1 MLSVLA
7 TLFLGDVVRKFA
19 PLAGAAIAL
28 ALIVAPAAA
37 DLQQDVA
44 ICNGDV
50 AGASLDQKIAS
61 CTAVVESGRYS
72 GANLGYV
79 YVNRANAYDDKGDH
93 DRALSD
99 YNRSIELNPN
109 NASAFFNRALAYARK
124 ADYDRAISDYNR
136 AIAINPKYA
145 HAMVGRAV
153 MYSVKGDYD
162 TAIANCTQAIAIEPT
177 YVPAYL
183 NRGRAWAK
191 KNDLQKALADFKK
204 VVELDPSNQV
214 GQQEL
219 ANTRKA
225 LGQ

>member
-1 MLSVLA
+1 
-7 TLFLGDVVRKFA
+7 
-19 PLAGAAIAL
+19 
-28 ALIVAPAAA
+28 
-37 DLQQDVA
+37 
-44 ICNGDV
+44 
-50 AGASLDQKIAS
+50 
-61 CTAVVESGRYS
+61 
-72 GANLGYV
+72 
-79 YVNRANAYDDKGDH
+79 
-93 DRALSD
+93 
-99 YNRSIELNPN
+99 
-109 NASAFFNRALAYARK
+109 
-124 ADYDRAISDYNR
+124 
-136 AIAINPKYA
+136 
-145 HAMVGRAV
+145 V

>member
-1 MLSVLA
+1 M
-7 TLFLGDVVRKFA
+7 GKFA
-19 PLAGAAIAL
+19 SIKLAGAAIAL
-28 ALIVAPAAA
+28 ALVVSPAAA
-37 DLQQDVA
+37 QLQHDIAV
-44 ICNGDV
+44 CNNDI

-61 CTAVVESGRYS
+61 CTAVVESGRYA

-99 YNRSIELNPN
+99 YNRSIEVNPN
-109 NASAFFNRALAYARK
+109 NASAYFNRALTYARK
-124 ADYDRAISDYNR
+124 ADYDRAIDDYNR
-136 AIAINPKYA
+136 AIALNPKYA

-162 TAIANCTQAIAIEPT
+162 KAIADYNQAIAIEST
-177 YVPAYL
+177 YAPAYL

-204 VVELDPSNQV
+204 VLELDPSNQS

-219 ANTRKA
+219 ANVRKA